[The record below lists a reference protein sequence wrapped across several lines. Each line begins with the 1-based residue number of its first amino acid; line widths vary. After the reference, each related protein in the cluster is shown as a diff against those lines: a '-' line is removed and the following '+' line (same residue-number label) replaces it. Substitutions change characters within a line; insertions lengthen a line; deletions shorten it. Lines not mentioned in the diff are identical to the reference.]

1 MPSSVLLPDF
11 AVYFFYCFLSF
22 GAYKVPA
29 RFVCVVCCGFR
40 HAGSR
45 KNFFLGTVRQFTFL
59 SRFSCHPFQPLLP
72 PACAGKFNSQRLG
85 DFVCLYFLCVCLF
98 CSSCVSVCLCIRAS
112 SFIPYA
118 KGLSFYLIR
127 IPCVNVEVDSLEPSF
142 AAW

>member
-40 HAGSR
+40 HAGSH
-45 KNFFLGTVRQFTFL
+45 KSFFPGTVRQFTFL

-85 DFVCLYFLCVCLF
+85 DFVCLYFLCVRMLM
-98 CSSCVSVCLCIRAS
+98 
-112 SFIPYA
+112 Y
-118 KGLSFYLIR
+118 
-127 IPCVNVEVDSLEPSF
+127 PCVLFYTICKRTGFLIDQDSTRQRRS
-142 AAW
+142 

>member
-1 MPSSVLLPDF
+1 MPFSVLLPDF

-59 SRFSCHPFQPLLP
+59 SRFSCHPFQPLLL
-72 PACAGKFNSQRLG
+72 PACAGIFIYS
-85 DFVCLYFLCVCLF
+85 VWVILCVF
-98 CSSCVSVCLCIRAS
+98 ISCVSVCLCIRAS

-118 KGLSFYLIR
+118 KGPAF
-127 IPCVNVEVDSLEPSF
+127 
-142 AAW
+142 